1 MQRCRHPDLDAYI
14 GDAVSALRRPIAAG
28 DVKRVVLAIK
38 DDDAAASDG
47 PLERFTFDFLL
58 RDDDDTAGGGDTAG
72 GLNGG
77 GVADVTGGSVRGPS
91 RADVDQC
98 QRAFAACLSKIAF
111 SDALLTP
118 LPQAAMNAGRL
129 SFEIVAYSTRA
140 GVAAQLCAGGS
151 GPNEY
156 TCEWTEERVGCGTS
170 YATGDASRDGGTGP
184 AGGGRASVGDVEP
197 RLEFRA
203 GTAKEVVPVKSAA
216 TPIVNLDVFVERR
229 RSSAG

>member
-91 RADVDQC
+91 RAAVDQC
-98 QRAFAACLSKIAF
+98 QRAFAACLSKKEEK
-111 SDALLTP
+111 
-118 LPQAAMNAGRL
+118 Q
-129 SFEIVAYSTRA
+129 
-140 GVAAQLCAGGS
+140 GGQHKRS
-151 GPNEY
+151 
-156 TCEWTEERVGCGTS
+156 
-170 YATGDASRDGGTGP
+170 
-184 AGGGRASVGDVEP
+184 
-197 RLEFRA
+197 
-203 GTAKEVVPVKSAA
+203 
-216 TPIVNLDVFVERR
+216 
-229 RSSAG
+229 RSSLANVLADKSEFEARLFSNPAVPSKKWSPSKRAESTQIVINALHTS

>member
-58 RDDDDTAGGGDTAG
+58 RDDDDTAGVNDTAG
-72 GLNGG
+72 GSNGG
-77 GVADVTGGSVRGPS
+77 GVADVNGGSAVRGPS

-98 QRAFAACLSKIAF
+98 SRAFAACLSKIAF

-140 GVAAQLCAGGS
+140 GVAAQLCAGAGAGGGGS
-151 GPNEY
+151 GPRSASGLG
-156 TCEWTEERVGCGTS
+156 RVTRRVTRRATAGRVPR
-170 YATGDASRDGGTGP
+170 ATGGP
-184 AGGGRASVGDVEP
+184 
-197 RLEFRA
+197 
-203 GTAKEVVPVKSAA
+203 SATWSPGWSSA
-216 TPIVNLDVFVERR
+216 LGRR
-229 RSSAG
+229 RRWCR

>member
-14 GDAVSALRRPIAAG
+14 GNAVSALRRPIAAG

-58 RDDDDTAGGGDTAG
+58 RDDDDTAGVNDTAG
-72 GLNGG
+72 GSNGG
-77 GVADVTGGSVRGPS
+77 GVADVNGGSAVRGPS

-98 QRAFAACLSKIAF
+98 SRAFAACLSKIAF

-140 GVAAQLCAGGS
+140 GVAAQLCAGG
-151 GPNEY
+151 GGAG
-156 TCEWTEERVGCGTS
+156 EWTEERVGCGTS

-184 AGGGRASVGDVEP
+184 AGGRAAVGDVEP

>member
-140 GVAAQLCAGGS
+140 GVAAQLCAGG
-151 GPNEY
+151 GGAG
-156 TCEWTEERVGCGTS
+156 EWTEERVGSGRVTRRATRRATAGRVPR
-170 YATGDASRDGGTGP
+170 ATGGP
-184 AGGGRASVGDVEP
+184 
-197 RLEFRA
+197 
-203 GTAKEVVPVKSAA
+203 SATWSPGWSSA
-216 TPIVNLDVFVERR
+216 LGRR
-229 RSSAG
+229 RRWCR

>member
-58 RDDDDTAGGGDTAG
+58 RDDDDTAGVNDTA
-72 GLNGG
+72 GG
-77 GVADVTGGSVRGPS
+77 GVADVIGGSAVRGPS

-98 QRAFAACLSKIAF
+98 SRAFAACLSKIAF

-140 GVAAQLCAGGS
+140 GAARLCTGAGAGG
-151 GPNEY
+151 GG
-156 TCEWTEERVGCGTS
+156 EWTEERVGSGTS

-184 AGGGRASVGDVEP
+184 AGGGRSVGDVEP

-229 RSSAG
+229 RSSVG

>member
-58 RDDDDTAGGGDTAG
+58 RDDDDTAGVNDTAG
-72 GLNGG
+72 GSNGG
-77 GVADVTGGSVRGPS
+77 GVADVNGGSAVRGPS

-98 QRAFAACLSKIAF
+98 SRAFAACLSKIAF

-140 GVAAQLCAGGS
+140 GVAAQLCAGAGA
-151 GPNEY
+151 GGG
-156 TCEWTEERVGCGTS
+156 EWTEERVGSGTS
-170 YATGDASRDGGTGP
+170 YATGDALRDGGTGP
-184 AGGGRASVGDVEP
+184 AGDGRSVGDVEP

-203 GTAKEVVPVKSAA
+203 GTAKEVVPVKSAV

-229 RSSAG
+229 RSSVGG

>member
-140 GVAAQLCAGGS
+140 GVAAQLCSGG
-151 GPNEY
+151 GGGGG
-156 TCEWTEERVGCGTS
+156 EWTEERVGSGTS

-184 AGGGRASVGDVEP
+184 AGDGRSVGDVEP

-203 GTAKEVVPVKSAA
+203 GTAKEVVPVKSAV

-229 RSSAG
+229 RSSVG